1 MIKTY
6 CDRCGKD
13 LTPKPKS
20 PLIAA
25 IESVARAMEGCTFA
39 FKVVHDPEYV
49 VKRAD
54 DQPCELCSDCKK
66 DFDRFMRNAK
76 DGNDCSVIV
85 LDEKTMKPS
94 KKRR

>member
-20 PLIAA
+20 PLVAFV
-25 IESVARAMEGCTFA
+25 ESVAKDLKGFTFS
-39 FKVVHDPEYV
+39 FKVDPAPEYV

-54 DQPCELCSDCKK
+54 DAVDMPKWVSWLMEEGETYGKED
-66 DFDRFMRNAK
+66 
-76 DGNDCSVIV
+76 
-85 LDEKTMKPS
+85 
-94 KKRR
+94 

>member
-20 PLIAA
+20 PLVAFV
-25 IESVARAMEGCTFA
+25 ESVAKDLKGFSFS
-39 FKVVHDPEYV
+39 FKVDPAPKYV
-49 VKRAD
+49 VKCAD
-54 DQPCELCSDCKK
+54 DQPCELCSECKK
-66 DFDRFMRNAK
+66 DFERFMRNEK
-76 DGNDCSVIV
+76 DGNDCSLVI

-94 KKRR
+94 KRR